1 MNVALGL
8 SDGFDL
14 NMGKTS
20 FSDFCKYYPQVD
32 SLESTNM
39 IKQEFGEKP
48 RIWADLVFIYVYAG
62 PRTGNKDGKI
72 EDYIVKGIKVILLSE
87 CLYSDVMKYVIM
99 CE

>member
-32 SLESTNM
+32 SLESINM
-39 IKQEFGEKP
+39 IKQEFGL
-48 RIWADLVFIYVYAG
+48 ILSLYMSMLVHVQETRMARLI
-62 PRTGNKDGKI
+62 
-72 EDYIVKGIKVILLSE
+72 
-87 CLYSDVMKYVIM
+87 
-99 CE
+99 